1 MYGYGLG
8 EAVALQLRINNPL
21 QRVGETPTYTL
32 TGAPPGQT
40 IAWTSYQNGEFTGEL
55 NSTYG
60 QVVEPNGTA
69 KLAAGGPWRA
79 EDVGTWQKIAT
90 FSDGTSAIVNFQV
103 VPASVAPSSQTPSPL
118 PAATGSNWFTEPLFS
133 IGDVEVTP
141 AIALI
146 GFGALYLLTKKR

>member
-103 VPASVAPSSQTPSPL
+103 VPASVAPSPTPSPL
-118 PAATGSNWFTEPLFS
+118 PTATGSNWFTDPLFS
-133 IGDVEVTP
+133 IGDIDVTP

-146 GFGALYLLTKKR
+146 GFGVLYLVTKKR

>member
-55 NSTYG
+55 NSTYN
-60 QVVEPNGTA
+60 QIVEPNGTA
-69 KLAAGGPWRA
+69 KLTAGGPWRA

-103 VPASVAPSSQTPSPL
+103 VPASVAPSPTPSPL
-118 PAATGSNWFTEPLFS
+118 PTATNDSWFDNMLDSLRNGEITLTT
-133 IGDVEVTP
+133 V
-141 AIALI
+141 LI
-146 GFGALYLLTKKR
+146 GLGALYLLTKKR

>member
-1 MYGYGLG
+1 MYVGLG

-55 NSTYG
+55 NSSYG
-60 QVVEPNGTA
+60 QIVEPNGTA
-69 KLAAGGPWRA
+69 RLAAGGPWR
-79 EDVGTWQKIAT
+79 EQDIGTWQKIAT

-103 VPASVAPSSQTPSPL
+103 APASAAPSPTPSPL
-118 PAATGSNWFTEPLFS
+118 PGAAASNWFTEPLFS
-133 IGDVEVTP
+133 LGDFEVTP
-141 AIALI
+141 AIAGVGLV
-146 GFGALYLLTKKR
+146 ALYFFTKKR